1 MSGHSK
7 WSTIKRKK
15 GAADAK
21 RGKIFTKLIKEI
33 VVAVKTGGSSDPD
46 ANPKLRTAVLNAK
59 ANSMP
64 KDNITRA
71 IKKAAGED
79 GGADY
84 MEIIYEGY
92 GPAGVAFLVEALTDN
107 KNRAVGDIRH
117 AFSKNGGN
125 LGKNGSIAW
134 MFQRKGTL
142 EFDKEKFD
150 EEALMEHMLESGAED
165 MTDEGTSWQI
175 LCEVTEFENVRQY
188 FDDNNI
194 EYINANIA
202 MIPENFVEIKD
213 VGTATKLLK
222 LFDALEDLD
231 DVQNLYTNFNIPED
245 IQAQVEL

>member
-33 VVAVKTGGSSDPD
+33 VVAVKSGGPDPD
-46 ANPKLRTAVLNAK
+46 ANPKLRTAILNAK
-59 ANSMP
+59 SNSMP

-71 IKKAAGED
+71 IKKAAGDD

-84 MEIIYEGY
+84 MEIVYEGY

-134 MFQRKGTL
+134 MFERKGTL
-142 EFDKEKFD
+142 EFNKENFD
-150 EEALMEHMLESGAED
+150 EDTLMEHMLESGAED
-165 MTDEGTSWQI
+165 MTDEGAVFQI
-175 LCEVTEFENVRQY
+175 ICEVTEFETVRQY
-188 FDDNNI
+188 FDDNNL
-194 EYINANIA
+194 EYSSATVA

-213 VGTATKLLK
+213 IDVATKLLK

-231 DVQNLYTNFNIPED
+231 DVQNLYANFNIDPSIESQ
-245 IQAQVEL
+245 IEL

>member
-33 VVAVKTGGSSDPD
+33 VVAVKAGGPDPD
-46 ANPKLRTAVLNAK
+46 SNPKLRNAILNAK
-59 ANSMP
+59 SNSMP

-107 KNRAVGDIRH
+107 KNRAVGEIRH

-125 LGKNGSIAW
+125 LGKNGSISW
-134 MFQRKGTL
+134 MFARKGTFQ
-142 EFDKEKFD
+142 FDKEKYD
-150 EEALMEHMLESGAED
+150 EDTLMEHMLEAGAED
-165 MTDEGTSWQI
+165 MTDEGNTWQI
-175 LCEVTEFENVRQY
+175 LCEVSDFESVQKY
-188 FDDNNI
+188 FDENNV
-194 EYINANIA
+194 EYINASIS
-202 MIPENFVEIKD
+202 MIPENYVEIKD
-213 VGTATKLLK
+213 VETATKVLK
-222 LFDALEDLD
+222 LYDALEDLD
-231 DVQNLYTNFNIPED
+231 DVQNLYANFNIPEE
-245 IQAQVEL
+245 IQAQIEL

>member
-15 GAADAK
+15 GAVDAK

-33 VVAVKTGGSSDPD
+33 VVAVKSGGPEPE
-46 ANPKLRTAVLNAK
+46 ANPRLRTAILNAK
-59 ANSMP
+59 SNSMP

-84 MEIIYEGY
+84 MEIVYEGY
-92 GPAGVAFLVEALTDN
+92 GPNGVAFYVEALTDN

-125 LGKNGSIAW
+125 LGVNGSIAW
-134 MFQRKGTL
+134 MFERKGTL
-142 EFDKEKFD
+142 QFDKENFKED
-150 EEALMEHMLESGAED
+150 ALMEHVFESGAED
-165 MTDEGTSWQI
+165 MTDEGTMFQVVCDAS
-175 LCEVTEFENVRQY
+175 EFENICKY
-188 FDDNNI
+188 FDDKKI
-194 EYINANIA
+194 EYDNASIA
-202 MIPENFVEIKD
+202 MIPENFVEIND
-213 VGTATKLLK
+213 VETAEKLLK

-231 DVQNLYTNFNIPED
+231 DVQNLYANFNINPEIED
-245 IQAQVEL
+245 QIDL

>member
-33 VVAVKTGGSSDPD
+33 VVAVKAGGPDPD
-46 ANPKLRTAVLNAK
+46 ANPKLRTAIMNAK
-59 ANSMP
+59 SNSMP

-71 IKKAAGED
+71 IKKAAGDD

-107 KNRAVGDIRH
+107 KNRAVGEIRH

-134 MFQRKGTL
+134 MFARKGAFL
-142 EFDKEKFD
+142 FDKEEYD
-150 EEALMEHMLESGAED
+150 EDSLMEHMLEAGAED
-165 MTDEGTSWQI
+165 MTDEGANWQI
-175 LCEVTEFENVRQY
+175 LCEVPEFENVQKY

-194 EYINANIA
+194 KYLSANIS
-202 MIPENFVEIKD
+202 MIPENFVEVTD
-213 VGTATKLLK
+213 VEVATKLLK

-231 DVQNLYTNFNIPED
+231 DVQNLYANFNIPDE
-245 IQAQVEL
+245 IQSQIEL